1 MAMVKLPMVSWAS
14 KMNKANIQS
23 TIWKNNALQSQKQM
37 MAIEYRGMANS
48 MRNEFQLKQKQLK
61 LYDENIIPALRNNY
75 KTMQLAYEQNTEELF
90 MLFDAWEKL
99 NMTQLEYL
107 DILNKALEM
116 QVSLDKLIEKK

>member
-1 MAMVKLPMVSWAS
+1 
-14 KMNKANIQS
+14 
-23 TIWKNNALQSQKQM
+23 
-37 MAIEYRGMANS
+37 
-48 MRNEFQLKQKQLK
+48 
-61 LYDENIIPALRNNY
+61 
-75 KTMQLAYEQNTEELF
+75 